1 MRKTL
6 AILEKAFASLGI
18 ISFILFLLWISSLED
33 DDIINGYSY
42 VNVGGASLINS
53 PGMGLALEVDVTGY
67 QVKKHYIVGMRVVD
81 PSRTHHPNQSKVY
94 GYFVLDTLSGELEG
108 GMCWHELVSNLA
120 EKDISIN
127 SFDRFVIDYL

>member
-1 MRKTL
+1 MKKVLT
-6 AILEKAFASLGI
+6 IFGGI
-18 ISFILFLLWISSLED
+18 ILIVFVLWVDSLSED
-33 DDIINGYSY
+33 NIFNGYSY
-42 VNVGGASLINS
+42 TNVGGASLLSNRDKLIVV
-53 PGMGLALEVDVTGY
+53 EVDVTGY
-67 QVKKHYIVGMRVVD
+67 RLKGHYIVGMRVVD

-94 GYFVLDTLSGELEG
+94 GYFVLNTLTDEWEG